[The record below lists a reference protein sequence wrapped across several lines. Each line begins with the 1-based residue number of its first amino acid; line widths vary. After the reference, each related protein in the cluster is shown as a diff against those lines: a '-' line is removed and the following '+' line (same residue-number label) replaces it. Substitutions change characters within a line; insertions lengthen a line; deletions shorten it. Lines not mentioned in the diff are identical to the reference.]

1 MTHEAQPPRAP
12 DTYSRVDQLG
22 FPLHR
27 ARSRAV
33 GAIRPAQAVAVSPAE
48 AVGSVLASDATALV
62 DLPPFDVAD
71 DDGWAVAGPG
81 PWRVAADQP
90 PHAPLPDA
98 MATRIEVG
106 GALPPN
112 STGVLPEW
120 AGQSDPSHLAA
131 RGAHP
136 GHVEFG
142 AHTRLR
148 GADAAAGTVL
158 AVAGDRVSPI
168 CAGLAAA
175 AGNDILWVFPAPSVA
190 LLLITDDVLEQ
201 GLPTRGRMRDSV
213 GPMVPGWIAQAGGR
227 AFPTSRTPGVDL
239 AADVADSAADIV
251 IVTGG
256 TGTRST
262 LVRAATE
269 LAAEPIVSGVAV
281 DPGGSMAMFLLPD
294 GRPLIGVPGDP
305 LGGIASL
312 VSLVLP
318 VLEAMGGAIAP
329 RGHLGRLVHTQRAGD
344 RARLLPV
351 TRSASGLAATV
362 GADSSPLRALTL
374 SDALAVIPAGGAVA
388 GSEVEYLQLP

>member
-1 MTHEAQPPRAP
+1 MTHEAQSDRAPGANPRA
-12 DTYSRVDQLG
+12 DQLG

-33 GAIRPAQAVAVSPAE
+33 GAIRAAEALAVSPAE

-81 PWRVAADQP
+81 PWRIAVDQP

-98 MATRIEVG
+98 MAIRIELG
-106 GALPPN
+106 AALPPN
-112 STGVLPEW
+112 STGVLPGP
-120 AGQSDPSHLAA
+120 AGQSDGNHLTA

-142 AHTRLR
+142 AHTRFR

-175 AGNDILWVFPAPSVA
+175 AGNDILWVFPAPSVV
-190 LLLITDDVLEQ
+190 LMLISDDVLEH
-201 GLPTRGRMRDSV
+201 GLPSRGRLRDSV
-213 GPMVPGWIAQAGGR
+213 GPMVPGWIAQAGGQ
-227 AFPTSRTPGVDL
+227 AYPTSHTPAIDL
-239 AADVADSAADIV
+239 AADIVDSAADVV

-256 TGTRST
+256 AGTRAA
-262 LVRAATE
+262 LGRAAAE
-269 LAAEPIVSGVAV
+269 LAAEPIVSRVAV

-305 LGGIASL
+305 LGGIAAL
-312 VSLVLP
+312 VCLVLP
-318 VLEAMGGAIAP
+318 VIQAMGGAVAP
-329 RGHLGRLVHTQRAGD
+329 RGHLGRLLHSQRAGD

-362 GADSSPLRALTL
+362 GADTSPLRALTL
-374 SDALAVIPAGGAVA
+374 SDAVAVVPAGGAAA